1 MHSPRLSEECFHGRQ
16 IKWVEGPSGF
26 LEDGENQ
33 SKAGEEE
40 KNSHSSRGGAGF
52 HSFPPHTP
60 FLTWSLELP
69 EPLPACSRCGEGS
82 YVHLDRTLRLEFV
95 RSCKETGALGKARLL
110 SECHLLI

>member
-1 MHSPRLSEECFHGRQ
+1 M
-16 IKWVEGPSGF
+16 GF
-26 LEDGENQ
+26 WRMARIRAKLVR
-33 SKAGEEE
+33 KRRIPT
-40 KNSHSSRGGAGF
+40 HPRGGAGF
-52 HSFPPHTP
+52 HSFLHMPP